1 MFSYILVTVLV
12 ICVGAV
18 FRLILFGFRIRSEN
32 QHLRGEGHARLPTV
46 EELRNRTAKSLLPKY
61 TKLEHLKF
69 VIELVEPRAE
79 KGILQEEAV
88 LNALHDRIVNRIDWY
103 REGSAIAILAA
114 LAITFWKLAQTMPK
128 AKTVTAENLLPMLS
142 LVGATWPLV
151 GLGLV
156 LYGLSTVWQKL
167 VWEHYDAWRHWLESV
182 VFPELG
188 ASRSTLKKLD
198 ATLEEFTNVA
208 RQITT
213 LLMPIQGLSP
223 ALAAFQGD
231 LINLLVPAIKDGLS
245 RASVSLS
252 DQAIR
257 ELRSAS
263 SDSIR
268 AVREIQDNQARILSI
283 SVAAERN
290 VAEIA
295 ASVSAVAQKAQAVA
309 SALEKHEPAVQA
321 NNAAVARLHSELE
334 RSIAAFAALS
344 RDLINAM
351 TAHREAVDSSR
362 TTTAEL
368 MADVKSLR
376 LELSSNTAALGG
388 MSTGIAQVQSSI
400 KATEQILTLLPAP
413 LRTTAESMP
422 ALVKN
427 LDAVQSRWSEAMLLI
442 AAITDEIVRRTNTLD
457 EHARRLA
464 DALGENNVHL
474 QATST
479 GLSDTRSDLG
489 LLREDLVTLAAGTQN
504 IVTAFRDL
512 QAMAQ
517 KLKHLGNTITGHFNI
532 WQHQTK
538 EVFQTAQVASQSVHE
553 SMNCVVKAAETV
565 SHSLPFSLEQ
575 AAKSISQLESQ
586 IHTLRAL
593 LEPQGN
599 GAAVADARGNEHLD
613 STTATIS
620 LIAEDTDSRT
630 R

>member
-1 MFSYILVTVLV
+1 MSLYLLFVALAICSVAVLW
-12 ICVGAV
+12 
-18 FRLILFGFRIRSEN
+18 LIWVGFRIKSEN
-32 QHLRGEGHARLPTV
+32 QQLRGKSHAQLPTV
-46 EELRNRTAKSLLPKY
+46 EELRNRKAKSLFREY
-61 TKLEHLKF
+61 TQLKHLEF
-69 VIELVEPRAE
+69 VIELIEPRAE

-88 LNALHDRIVNRIDWY
+88 LNALHDRIVNRLDWY

-114 LAITFWKLAQTMPK
+114 LAITFWKLAQTMPE
-128 AKTVTAENLLPMLS
+128 AKTLTAENLLPILS

-156 LYGLSTVWQKL
+156 LYGLSTVWQTL
-167 VWEHYDAWRHWLESV
+167 VWEHYDAWRHWLETV

-208 RQITT
+208 RQITE

-263 SDSIR
+263 SDSLR

-295 ASVSAVAQKAQAVA
+295 ASVSAVAQKAEAVA
-309 SALEKHEPAVQA
+309 SALEKHEPALQA
-321 NNAAVARLHSELE
+321 NSAAVARLHSELE
-334 RSIAAFAALS
+334 QSITAIAALS
-344 RDLINAM
+344 RDLINAV
-351 TAHREAVDSSR
+351 TAHREVVDSSR
-362 TTTAEL
+362 TATAEL
-368 MADVKSLR
+368 MVEVRGLR
-376 LELSSNTAALGG
+376 PMLAGNTAALGVL
-388 MSTGIAQVQSSI
+388 STGIAQVQSSI
-400 KATEQILTLLPAP
+400 EATEEILALLPAP
-413 LRTTAESMP
+413 LRATAESMP
-422 ALVKN
+422 ALVQN
-427 LDAVQSRWSEAMLLI
+427 LGAVQSRWSEAMLLI
-442 AAITDEIVRRTNTLD
+442 AAITDEITRQTNTLD

-474 QATST
+474 QTTST
-479 GLSDTRSDLG
+479 ELSDARSDLG
-489 LLREDLVTLAAGTQN
+489 LLRKDLGTLAAGTQD

-538 EVFQTAQVASQSVHE
+538 EVFQTAQVTSKSVHE
-553 SMNCVVKAAETV
+553 SINCVVRAAETV
-565 SHSLPFSLEQ
+565 SHSLALSLEQ
-575 AAKSISQLESQ
+575 AAKSIGQLESQ
-586 IHTLRAL
+586 IHTLTAR
-593 LEPQGN
+593 LERQGN
-599 GAAVADARGNEHLD
+599 GAAVDDAGGNDHFE
-613 STTATIS
+613 STAAAKS
-620 LIAEDTDSRT
+620 LTVEDADSRII
-630 R
+630 